1 MIGSAHRSVSYD
13 EPKRQAAPQEAPGA
27 SAFVTARLRCRG
39 LASQVEATGV
49 TPAGFQT
56 MLRVAPIELSW

>member
-1 MIGSAHRSVSYD
+1 VIGSAHRSVSYD

-27 SAFVTARLRCRG
+27 SAFVTAQLRCRG
-39 LASQVEATGV
+39 LASQVEAAGH
-49 TPAGFQT
+49 PAGFQT

>member
-1 MIGSAHRSVSYD
+1 VIGSAHRSVSYD

-27 SAFVTARLRCRG
+27 SAFVTARRRCRG
-39 LASQVEATGV
+39 LASQVEAAGH
-49 TPAGFQT
+49 PGGFQT